1 MTNTE
6 MLQRVNE
13 LALYLE
19 KAETN
24 LYHDCVANGFRE
36 IPGMAGKLANLTLT
50 LGDDIARDE
59 AREVRAGA
67 PLRPPRNGSS
77 RTPSPSSPG
86 STCTA
91 PGWRTGNSA
100 SVMATAA

>member
-36 IPGMAGKLANLTLT
+36 IPEWPESWP
-50 LGDDIARDE
+50 I
-59 AREVRAGA
+59 
-67 PLRPPRNGSS
+67 
-77 RTPSPSSPG
+77 SP
-86 STCTA
+86 
-91 PGWRTGNSA
+91 
-100 SVMATAA
+100 